1 MAERSASMLS
11 KPMAP
16 PATHG
21 ALLQRKCGCGAHMP
35 AGGMCADCA
44 KRLLQRKPGGNTAG
58 SGVPAIVH
66 EVLRSP
72 GQGFDPAARRYFE
85 HGFGHDFSHVRI
97 HADGR
102 AAESARA
109 MGAQA
114 YTVGRDVVFGTGRY
128 APATAEGRRLL
139 AHELA
144 HVMQQRQAAGVATGD
159 LQVGS
164 PDDAYE
170 HQADRLAEGLLT
182 ARARP
187 SVEPVASGSRL
198 QRACGPTA
206 IRSVGGCVGVGG
218 QDITDV
224 GSSSADLFQFR
235 VSCDEFLAGE
245 EARLRE
251 RVRAIAPGDAV
262 DVHGFASAEGD
273 AQFNDDLSCARAIAA
288 QRIVQRES
296 PLARV
301 ALFKHGGTSGVR
313 DYRRSVVLSVR
324 SAVRAPEESAPEDCS
339 RLVGDCEFYLC
350 RERRHPC
357 GTTGYYRGYGY
368 KYCERFTRVLWP
380 RLSPA
385 GRRWIDQTRRCL
397 MEHVDRHIPVDAPC
411 DQVKRSAFDSHP
423 DCYVSGG
430 ICFLDPGEWQEILN
444 VIDSADMELR
454 QTVVTGIACMANFG
468 ALVIPGSLGAGGG
481 LRGLMERDRSRTFG
495 F

>member
-11 KPMAP
+11 R
-16 PATHG
+16 PASPAIHR
-21 ALLQRKCGCGAHMP
+21 ALLQRKCDCGAHTP
-35 AGGMCADCA
+35 DGGECAGCAR
-44 KRLLQRKPGGNTAG
+44 KRLQRKPGGNTTIPE
-58 SGVPAIVH
+58 VPTIVH

-72 GQGFDPAARRYFE
+72 GQGFDSTVRRYFE
-85 HGFGHDFSHVRI
+85 HGFGHDFSRVRI

-109 MGAQA
+109 VGAQA

-128 APATAEGRRLL
+128 APATAEGRQLL
-139 AHELA
+139 THELV
-144 HVMQQRQAAGVATGD
+144 HVMQQRHATDVATD
-159 LQVGS
+159 NLQIGG
-164 PDDAYE
+164 PDDAHE
-170 HQADRLAEGLLT
+170 HEADRLAEGLLT

-187 SVEPVASGSRL
+187 HAGPVAVGPRL
-198 QRACGPTA
+198 QRACGPAA
-206 IRSVGGCVGVGG
+206 IRGIGGCVGVGG

-235 VSCDEFLAGE
+235 ISCDEFLAGE
-245 EARLRE
+245 ETRLRE
-251 RVRAIAPGDAV
+251 RARAIAPGDAA

-273 AQFNDDLSCARAIAA
+273 AQFNDDLSCARAMAA

-296 PLARV
+296 PLTRV
-301 ALFKHGGTSGVR
+301 ALFKHGGTPGVR

-339 RLVGDCEFYLC
+339 PLVGDCEFYLC

-357 GTTGYYRGYGY
+357 GATGYYRGYGY

-397 MEHVDRHIPVDAPC
+397 MEHVDRHIPVDAQC

-423 DCYVSGG
+423 DCYVRGG
-430 ICFLDPGEWQEILN
+430 ICFLDPGEWQEILD

-481 LRGLMERDRSRTFG
+481 LRGLMERDRRRTFG